1 MLTYQDLLQFENY
14 EIYSSLGKMYESNR
28 RTAPLYGFGTAERER
43 LHKQFISNDLAKIT
57 LVGKN
62 SIGPNYQVTDEFD
75 YKKAP
80 AFSVPKAIRN
90 TLNTGPKYE
99 LYKR

>member
-1 MLTYQDLLQFENY
+1 
-14 EIYSSLGKMYESNR
+14 MYTSEKG
-28 RTAPLYGFGTAERER
+28 TAPQFGFGTADRDK
-43 LHKQFISNDLAKIT
+43 LGKQFVSNDLAKKT

-75 YKKAP
+75 YQKAP
-80 AFSVPKAIRN
+80 AFSVPKAVRN